1 LKTSAG
7 FNKVLLERTINA
19 GIGPSALRNQGSKNV
34 VGRARAYLNTVDYR
48 AFSTMDQETFKKT
61 LDNHTESLRK
71 RLPAGAK
78 NWGAARKALNLVLR
92 DILYN
97 QYLQREYGFNRIG
110 KWLELPLDS

>member
-1 LKTSAG
+1 
-7 FNKVLLERTINA
+7 
-19 GIGPSALRNQGSKNV
+19 
-34 VGRARAYLNTVDYR
+34 
-48 AFSTMDQETFKKT
+48 
-61 LDNHTESLRK
+61 
-71 RLPAGAK
+71 LPAGAK